1 MNDQTNP
8 PPARGDLMHEMNRT
22 FDALFGAP
30 ARADGDKKEGGE

>member
-22 FDALFGAP
+22 FDALFGAQ
-30 ARADGDKKEGGE
+30 ARADNDNKDGGA